1 MGPANWLHASAQYN
15 EHNERFG
22 FDLRFIFFSAWLMD
36 FTTVQFPWL
45 ICVEKPGLI
54 FCQLGLYVIRINHD
68 AVSVCK
74 SACSNVKPKEN

>member
-1 MGPANWLHASAQYN
+1 M
-15 EHNERFG
+15 
-22 FDLRFIFFSAWLMD
+22 
-36 FTTVQFPWL
+36 QFPWL

-74 SACSNVKPKEN
+74 SACCNVKPKEN